1 MRLSFVS
8 LCCLALEAAH
18 IVVNALPLF
27 DGNVCAQ
34 HQAECTPPAA
44 ECDAA
49 RGRLECVD
57 THLECADTLHG
68 CVDAATGKARQ
79 CRWYDG
85 AGLCYSDGA
94 GLWKRTAHC
103 EAHAYAACT
112 EENCCSDVQA
122 ADERPPW
129 PLGDCVYPCDH
140 LVRTLH
146 SMFKI
151 TLGIDLWSLLLGG
164 FALYHADRMVAGMD
178 DAEIPAPPLLV
189 AATPV
194 SEGQPVVVVQAVAA
208 QDAPG
213 PAPVVVATTANP
225 LSADA

>member
-27 DGNVCAQ
+27 DGDVCKQ
-34 HQAECTPPAA
+34 HQAECAPPAA
-44 ECDAA
+44 ECAAA

-57 THLECADTLHG
+57 THLECADTLQG
-68 CVDAATGKARQ
+68 WVDAATGKARRCQ
-79 CRWYDG
+79 WYDG
-85 AGLCYSDGA
+85 AGLCYSDDGA

-122 ADERPPW
+122 AGERPPW
-129 PLGDCVYPCDH
+129 PLGDCVYPCAH

-189 AATPV
+189 AATRV
-194 SEGQPVVVVQAVAA
+194 SEGQRVVVVQAVAA
-208 QDAPG
+208 QDAP
-213 PAPVVVATTANP
+213 VVGATTANP

>member
-1 MRLSFVS
+1 M
-8 LCCLALEAAH
+8 
-18 IVVNALPLF
+18 
-27 DGNVCAQ
+27 
-34 HQAECTPPAA
+34 
-44 ECDAA
+44 
-49 RGRLECVD
+49 
-57 THLECADTLHG
+57 
-68 CVDAATGKARQ
+68 
-79 CRWYDG
+79 
-85 AGLCYSDGA
+85 
-94 GLWKRTAHC
+94 
-103 EAHAYAACT
+103 
-112 EENCCSDVQA
+112 
-122 ADERPPW
+122 
-129 PLGDCVYPCDH
+129 YPCDH

-208 QDAPG
+208 QDAP
-213 PAPVVVATTANP
+213 VVVATTANP